1 MCTVSWEKRTST
13 IVPIRLTDGKRAKH
27 VNLLHISDPSRP
39 QRGTFRIWIKNL
51 SRLMSSQLSKYK
63 VRKYICDRCRHYFHS
78 NEKLE
83 SHITD
88 CQKLND
94 CAIIL
99 PTEDNKWLSFRNYSR
114 KERIPFIVYSDLKCT
129 LEKTAKNGEDHKSHT
144 NQHHKVFSIA
154 YYLRCSYDDSLSYF
168 RIRRDTD
175 CISWVKQLEKLAHA

>member
-1 MCTVSWEKRTST
+1 
-13 IVPIRLTDGKRAKH
+13 
-27 VNLLHISDPSRP
+27 
-39 QRGTFRIWIKNL
+39 
-51 SRLMSSQLSKYK
+51 MSSQLSKYK

-144 NQHHKVFSIA
+144 YQHHKLSWTFLTCFGYGAPGFPLGFCRTRQRMFYTENRFAVPN
-154 YYLRCSYDDSLSYF
+154 LSL
-168 RIRRDTD
+168 
-175 CISWVKQLEKLAHA
+175 LAE

>member
-13 IVPIRLTDGKRAKH
+13 IVPIRLTDGKREKH

-114 KERIPFIVYSDLKCT
+114 KERIPFVVYSDLKCT

-144 NQHHKVFSIA
+144 NQHHK
-154 YYLRCSYDDSLSYF
+154 DSMPN
-168 RIRRDTD
+168 
-175 CISWVKQLEKLAHA
+175 